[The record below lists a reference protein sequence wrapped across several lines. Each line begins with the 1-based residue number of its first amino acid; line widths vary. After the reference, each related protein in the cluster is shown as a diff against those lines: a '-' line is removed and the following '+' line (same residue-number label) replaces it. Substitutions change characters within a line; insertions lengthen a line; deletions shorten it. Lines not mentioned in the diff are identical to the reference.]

1 MKVLIVG
8 AGIVG
13 ASIAWHLSRGGAEV
27 TVLEGARPA
36 AGASGRSFGWINASF
51 FLNEDHFRLRAEGLR
66 AWRRL
71 AAAVPGAAPDWTGA
85 LWFEDAGPGLEAT
98 HRSLTRLG
106 YPVRRLAG
114 AAVSAAEPGLRAPPA
129 QALLFPDEGAVDA
142 AEASRALLAASGARV
157 LAGTPARGLIEAGGR
172 IAGVRTPMGPM
183 MADHVVIAAGIGS
196 PALLAPLGLSLPML
210 TRPGL
215 ILRTAPVGFDLFH
228 ILIAP
233 DLELRQLP
241 DRRLIAPCAAGHQGD
256 AADRLPDEDEAREA
270 ALTRL
275 RALLGGG
282 IEPAQV
288 MLGHRPVPGDGLPVI
303 GPALPGLSVAV
314 MHSGV
319 TLAALA
325 GETLAAGIL
334 GGGVQGLAGYGI
346 DRFQQGAGA

>member
-13 ASIAWHLSRGGAEV
+13 ASIAWHLARGGAEV
-27 TVLEGARPA
+27 TVLEAERPA
-36 AGASGRSFGWINASF
+36 FAASGRSFGWINASF

-71 AAAVPGAAPDWTGA
+71 AAAVPAAAPVWTGA
-85 LWFEDAGPGLEAT
+85 LWFEAAGPGLAAMQGN
-98 HRSLTRLG
+98 LARLG
-106 YPVRRLAG
+106 YPVRLLEG
-114 AAVSAAEPGLRAPPA
+114 PAVNAAEPALRAPPD

-142 AEASRALLAASGARV
+142 AAATHALLAASGARV

-172 IAGVRTPMGPM
+172 VSGLRTPMGPLL
-183 MADHVVIAAGIGS
+183 ADHVVIAAGIGS

-210 TRPGL
+210 PRPGL
-215 ILRTAPVGFDLFH
+215 ILRTAPVGFDLSH

-233 DLELRQLP
+233 GQEVRQMP
-241 DRRLIAPCAAGHQGD
+241 DRSLIAPCAGNHQSD
-256 AADRLPDEDEAREA
+256 PAETAPEEARATA
-270 ALTRL
+270 ATLGRL
-275 RALLGGG
+275 RALFGGG

-288 MLGHRPVPGDGLPVI
+288 LLGHRPVPGDGLPVI

-325 GETLAAGIL
+325 GESLAAGIL
-334 GGGVQGLAGYGI
+334 GQGVAAPAGTGI
-346 DRFQQGAGA
+346 ERFQQKGRA